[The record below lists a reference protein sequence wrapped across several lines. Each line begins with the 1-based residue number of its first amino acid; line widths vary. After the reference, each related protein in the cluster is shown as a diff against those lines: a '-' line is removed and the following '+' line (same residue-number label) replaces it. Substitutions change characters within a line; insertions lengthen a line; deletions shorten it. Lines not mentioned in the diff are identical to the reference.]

1 MDEMKKNLLEQID
14 CINICKEKNKD
25 LIPLIAKTI
34 KAYKPQNIILIGLD
48 SNYNECLFAKYL
60 IEIYYKVPTSIAS
73 PSIFLEY
80 DSEMLLNKTL
90 VIALS
95 SDGKNEDIKNILFK
109 FNNLGALTLSITND
123 ESSPIAIESKYDL
136 YNCTKKH
143 NFNLISN
150 TYASTIYMLI
160 KLVYELTSI
169 PELDIEEE
177 RIIENLSE
185 SLNYIEQIE
194 NNYTFFN
201 DDTIVFS
208 YGYTT
213 AIAEEFSLLN
223 LYLSNKNFNNFNLD
237 NITFENVN
245 LKNKNVLIFA
255 IDKFTYNNI
264 IEYINKLKKNNC
276 KIYTITNKGDINNLC
291 ENGIYINEDNDLY
304 AMFTT
309 IGIIQLLSYKIKN
322 S

>member
-1 MDEMKKNLLEQID
+1 MCTD
-14 CINICKEKNKD
+14 NIFYICV
-25 LIPLIAKTI
+25 
-34 KAYKPQNIILIGLD
+34 
-48 SNYNECLFAKYL
+48 
-60 IEIYYKVPTSIAS
+60 IY
-73 PSIFLEY
+73 
-80 DSEMLLNKTL
+80 
-90 VIALS
+90 
-95 SDGKNEDIKNILFK
+95 
-109 FNNLGALTLSITND
+109 
-123 ESSPIAIESKYDL
+123 KYDL

-150 TYASTIYMLI
+150 TYASTIYMII

-237 NITFENVN
+237 NIKLNM
-245 LKNKNVLIFA
+245 
-255 IDKFTYNNI
+255 
-264 IEYINKLKKNNC
+264 NKL
-276 KIYTITNKGDINNLC
+276 
-291 ENGIYINEDNDLY
+291 
-304 AMFTT
+304 
-309 IGIIQLLSYKIKN
+309 
-322 S
+322 